1 MRSCSFSWKAP
12 GRESGRAASVVSDWV
27 SIEGFEG
34 TGAEAG
40 AEAGAE
46 GLPSIAILRTGRAAE
61 VTMVTK
67 MERERSFIVTA
78 VGEL

>member
-40 AEAGAE
+40 AE

-67 MERERSFIVTA
+67 MERERSLIVTA